1 MNNNYK
7 TLGMILT
14 AFSLILL
21 FVLTIVKIDFDN
33 QSSFLCEKFH
43 ENQLD
48 MNQCPAHKSN
58 ASWMFTIAYGI
69 SFIMLGAGLYL
80 IFMFK
85 PALEEPKKEFKQV
98 DLTKLDEEEKK
109 IYETIKAKGGSA
121 YQSDLIKETEFT
133 KVKITRIL
141 DKLELNGILERK
153 RRGMTNIVVLT

>member
-1 MNNNYK
+1 MNNNFK
-7 TLGMILT
+7 TLGIILT
-14 AFSLILL
+14 SLSLILL

-43 ENQLD
+43 ENRLD

-69 SFIMLGAGLYL
+69 SFLMLGAGLYL

-85 PALEEPKKEFKQV
+85 QIPEETKKEFRQI

-109 IYETIKAKGGSA
+109 IYEIIKSKGGSA
-121 YQSDLIKETEFT
+121 YQNDLIKETEFT

-141 DKLELNGILERK
+141 DKLEMSNILERK
-153 RRGMTNIVVLT
+153 RRGMTNLVVLK